1 MKKILALLVI
11 GLVGY
16 FGYTYLNTENKTEA
30 IQVEDAPV
38 KVSIM
43 YINSTDQ
50 PQTIRATWGIN
61 KPDTTV
67 IAPGDSVK
75 IQSNCSPNGRVLPTE
90 CSEFHCQL
98 LPPASLKQ
106 PNPSTGNF
114 WLSYQLEPGGTVKC
128 IRDGLWYSNQDNEGA
143 GPMDN
148 YIWSEYTN
156 WKYELVWSNNPH
168 NQQGNEIVNTLEIKT
183 VECTSV
189 ADPSSPSKFSCN

>member
-1 MKKILALLVI
+1 MKKILALIVI
-11 GLVGY
+11 GLIGY
-16 FGYTYLNTENKTEA
+16 FGYTHLNTENKTET

-38 KVSIM
+38 KVSIL

-61 KPDTTV
+61 KADTTV

-75 IQSNCSPNGRVLPTE
+75 IQSNCTAGKRTLPTS
-90 CSEFHCQL
+90 CTEFHCQL
-98 LPPASLKQ
+98 LPPATLKQ
-106 PNPSTGNF
+106 PNPATGNF
-114 WLSYQLEPGGTVKC
+114 WLSYQLEPDGTVKC

-143 GPMDN
+143 EPMDN
-148 YIWSEYTN
+148 YIWSVWTN
-156 WKYELVWSNNPH
+156 WKYELVWSNDPH